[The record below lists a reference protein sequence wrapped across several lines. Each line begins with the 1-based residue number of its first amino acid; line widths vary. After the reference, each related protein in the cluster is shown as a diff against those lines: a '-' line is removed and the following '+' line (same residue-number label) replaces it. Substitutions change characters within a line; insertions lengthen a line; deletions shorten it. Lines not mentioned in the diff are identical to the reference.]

1 MRVSGQPQ
9 GSPLKGL
16 NPIAAVSAGASE
28 GIFMSGVNEIRS
40 TFLDYFR
47 KNGHEVVASSPLVP
61 RNDPTL
67 MFTNAGMVQ
76 FKNVFTGLE
85 SRPYSRATTAQK
97 SVRAGGK
104 HNDLDNVGYTA
115 RHLTFFEM
123 LGNFSFGDYFKE
135 RAIELAWTLITRDF
149 GLSKDKLLVTVYHT
163 DDDAALLW
171 KKIAGFSDDRII
183 RIPTSD
189 NFWAMGD
196 TGPCGPCSE
205 IFIDRGEHIW
215 GGPPGS
221 PEEDGDRFLE
231 FWNLVFMQYEQVTKE
246 QRIDLPRPSI
256 DTGMGLERMASIMQG
271 VDSVFETDLFR
282 HLIDYTASTLGR
294 APDAETVASYR
305 IIADHLRSC
314 CFLVADGV
322 LPSNEGRGYV
332 LRRIMRRAMRH
343 AQLLGAAEPLMWRL
357 VPALLREMG
366 QAYPELVRGE
376 ALITETLRLEE
387 TRFRKTLA
395 RGLGLLED
403 ATTGLKAGDMLDGE
417 TAFKLYDTY
426 GFPLDLTQDALRQR
440 SISVNLDGFQDAM
453 ERQKAEARKSWA
465 GSGDAATE
473 TVWFGVR
480 ERSGATEFLG
490 YDTEQAEGIVLSLIK
505 DGAVVDQA
513 GEGEDI
519 AIVVNQTPFYGESGG
534 QMGDTGTISGEGFS
548 IAVTDTQKKADG
560 LFVHVGKVAKG
571 AVRTGAAVELKVD
584 HARRSRLRANHSATH
599 LIHEALREVL
609 GTHVAQKGSLVAPER
624 LRFDISHNKPIA
636 PDELEEVERMANEI
650 VVQNSQV
657 MTRLMSVD
665 DAIAEGAMA
674 LFGEKY
680 GDEVRVV
687 SMGTG
692 LHGAKANRPYSVEL
706 CGGTHVG
713 ATGDIGL
720 VRVVSDSAVA
730 AGVRRIEA
738 LTGEAARKHLDE
750 QDRRLKSVAATLK
763 VASGDVFARVE
774 ALLDE
779 RKKLERELSEAR
791 KKLALG
797 GGSAA
802 AAGAP
807 SENEVVAGVGFLGK
821 SVTGVAPKD
830 LKSLADAGK
839 NSLGSGIVVFVG
851 AGEDGK
857 ASVVVGVTDDLTTRF
872 SAVDLVRVASA
883 TLGGQGGGGRP
894 DMAQAGGP
902 DATRAADAIAAVK
915 AALETAA

>member
-9 GSPLKGL
+9 GTSLKGL
-16 NPIAAVSAGASE
+16 NPIAAVLAGASE

-85 SRPYSRATTAQK
+85 QRPYSRATTAQK

-135 RAIELAWTLITRDF
+135 RAIELAWNLITRDF
-149 GLSKDKLLVTVYHT
+149 GLPKDKLLVTVYHT
-163 DDDAALLW
+163 DDDATLLW

-246 QRIDLPRPSI
+246 ERIDLPRPSI
-256 DTGMGLERMASIMQG
+256 DTGMGLERMASILQG

-480 ERSGATEFLG
+480 EKTGATEFLG
-490 YDTEQAEGIVLSLIK
+490 YDTEQAEGIVLSLVK

-519 AIVVNQTPFYGESGG
+519 AVVVNQTPFYGESGG
-534 QMGDTGTISGEGFS
+534 QMGDTGTIAGEGFS
-548 IAVTDTQKKADG
+548 IVVSDTQKKADG
-560 LFVHVGKVAKG
+560 LFVHLGKVVKG

-636 PDELEEVERMANEI
+636 PEELEEVERMANEI
-650 VVQNSQV
+650 VVQNSPV
-657 MTRLMSVD
+657 TTRLMSVD

-763 VASGDVFARVE
+763 VAPGDVFARVE

-779 RKKLERELSEAR
+779 RKKLERELSDAR

-797 GGSAA
+797 GGAA
-802 AAGAP
+802 GAAGAP

-839 NSLGSGIVVFVG
+839 TSLGSGIVVFVG

-857 ASVVVGVTDDLTTRF
+857 ASVVVGVTDDLTKRF

-883 TLGGQGGGGRP
+883 ALGGQGGGGRP

-902 DATRAADAIAAVK
+902 DAAKAADAIAAVK
-915 AALETAA
+915 AALEAA

>member
-1 MRVSGQPQ
+1 M
-9 GSPLKGL
+9 
-16 NPIAAVSAGASE
+16 I
-28 GIFMSGVNEIRS
+28 MSGVNEIRS
-40 TFLDYFR
+40 AFLGYFR
-47 KNGHEVVASSPLVP
+47 KEGHEVVASSPLVP

-85 SRPYSRATTAQK
+85 TRPYSRATTSQK
-97 SVRAGGK
+97 CVRAGGK

-115 RHLTFFEM
+115 RHHTFFEM

-135 RAIELAWTLITRDF
+135 RAIELAWNLITKEF
-149 GLSKDKLLVTVYHT
+149 GLSKDRLLVTVYHT
-163 DDDAALLW
+163 DDAAAGFW
-171 KKIAGFSDDRII
+171 KKIAGLSEDRII
-183 RIPTSD
+183 RIATSD

-205 IFIDRGEHIW
+205 IFYDHGESIP

-221 PEEDGDRFLE
+221 PDEDGDRFIE
-231 FWNLVFMQYEQVTKE
+231 IWNLVFMQFEQLTKE
-246 QRIDLPRPSI
+246 ERVDLPRPSI
-256 DTGMGLERMASIMQG
+256 DTGMGLERVAAVMQG
-271 VDSVFETDLFR
+271 VHDNYDIDLFR
-282 HLIDYTASTLGR
+282 ALIRASEEATGVKAEGKNR
-294 APDAETVASYR
+294 ASHRV
-305 IIADHLRSC
+305 IADHLRASS
-314 CFLVADGV
+314 FLIADGV

-343 AQLLGAAEPLMWRL
+343 AQLLGAADPLMWRL
-357 VPALLREMG
+357 VPALVREMG
-366 QAYPELVRGE
+366 QAYPELVRGQ
-376 ALITETLRLEE
+376 ALIAETLKLEE

-395 RGLGLLED
+395 RGLGLLND
-403 ATTGLKAGDMLDGE
+403 ATENLASGDRLDGE

-440 SISVNLDGFQDAM
+440 GIGVDLESFDAAM
-453 ERQKAEARKSWA
+453 ARQKAEARANWS
-465 GSGDAATE
+465 GSGEAATE
-473 TVWFGVR
+473 AVWFGVR
-480 ERSGATEFLG
+480 EKSGATEFLG
-490 YDTEQAEGIVLSLIK
+490 YETEQAEGIVQALVR
-505 DGAVVDQA
+505 DGQAVDSASA
-513 GEGEDI
+513 GE
-519 AIVVNQTPFYGESGG
+519 AVAVVVNQTPFYGESGG
-534 QMGDTGTISGEGFS
+534 QMGDAGVISGEGFS
-548 IAVTDTQKKADG
+548 IDVTDTQKKGDG
-560 LFVHVGKVAKG
+560 LFVHLGKVASGK
-571 AVRTGAAVELKVD
+571 VKTGAAVELKVD
-584 HARRSRLRANHSATH
+584 HARRTRLRSNHSATH

-624 LRFDISHNKPIA
+624 LRFDISHPKPISA
-636 PDELEEVERMANEI
+636 DELETAEAMANEI
-650 VVQNSQV
+650 VVQNSPV
-657 MTRLMSVD
+657 TTRLMSVD

-706 CGGTHVG
+706 CGGTHVA

-720 VRVVSDSAVA
+720 VRILSDSAVA

-750 QDRRLKSVAATLK
+750 QERRLKAAAAVLK
-763 VASGDVFARVE
+763 ISPADVPSRVE

-779 RKKLERELSEAR
+779 RKKLEKELADAR

-802 AAGAP
+802 GTP
-807 SENEVVAGVGFLGK
+807 GGNETIAGVGFLGK
-821 SVTGVAPKD
+821 AVSGVSPKD
-830 LKSLADAGK
+830 LKPLADEGK
-839 NSLGSGIVVFVG
+839 KSLGSGVVVFVG
-851 AGEDGK
+851 AGEDNK
-857 ASVVVGVTDDLTTRF
+857 ASVVVAVTDDLTGRF

-883 TLGGQGGGGRP
+883 ALGGQGGGGRP

-902 DATRAADAIAAVK
+902 DASKADDAIAAVK
-915 AALETAA
+915 AALEAA

>member
-1 MRVSGQPQ
+1 
-9 GSPLKGL
+9 
-16 NPIAAVSAGASE
+16 
-28 GIFMSGVNEIRS
+28 MSGVNEIRS

-47 KNGHEVVASSPLVP
+47 KEGHEIVASSPLVP

-85 SRPYSRATTAQK
+85 KRPYSRATTAQK

-135 RAIELAWTLITRDF
+135 RAIELAWNLITREF
-149 GLSKDKLLVTVYHT
+149 GLDKDKLLVTVYHT
-163 DDDAALLW
+163 DDEAAGFW
-171 KKIAGFSDDRII
+171 KKIAGLSDDRII

-231 FWNLVFMQYEQVTKE
+231 FWNLVFMQYEQVTKDE
-246 QRIDLPRPSI
+246 RVDLPRPSI
-256 DTGMGLERMASIMQG
+256 DTGMGLERMASILQG
-271 VDSVFETDLFR
+271 VESVFETDLFR
-282 HLIDYTASTLGR
+282 HLIDATSSAIGR
-294 APDAETVASYR
+294 APDAETVGSFR
-305 IIADHLRSC
+305 VIADHLRSSS
-314 CFLVADGV
+314 FLVADGV

-343 AQLLGAAEPLMWRL
+343 AQLLGSRDPLMWRL
-357 VPALLREMG
+357 VPALVREMG

-376 ALITETLRLEE
+376 QLITETLKLEE
-387 TRFRKTLA
+387 TRFRKTLV
-395 RGLGLLED
+395 RGLGLLSE
-403 ATTGLKAGDMLDGE
+403 ATEKMHAGDMLDGE

-440 SISVNLDGFQDAM
+440 SISVDLAGFTNAM
-453 ERQKAEARKSWA
+453 ERQRAEARAHWA

-473 TVWFGVR
+473 TVWFAVR
-480 ERSGATEFLG
+480 EKTGATEFLG
-490 YDTEQAEGIVLSLIK
+490 YETEQAEGLIQALVR
-505 DGAVVDQA
+505 DGKTVDSA
-513 GEGEDI
+513 GEGEAV

-534 QMGDTGTISGEGFS
+534 QMGDTGVISGEGFS
-548 IAVTDTQKKADG
+548 IEVTDTQKKADG
-560 LFVHVGKVAKG
+560 LFVHLGKVASG
-571 AVRTGAAVELKVD
+571 TARTGAAVELKVD
-584 HARRSRLRANHSATH
+584 HIRRTRLRANHSATH

-609 GTHVAQKGSLVAPER
+609 GTHVAQKGSLVGPER
-624 LRFDISHNKPIA
+624 LRFDISHNKPIS
-636 PDELEEVERMANEI
+636 PEDLEEVERMANEI
-650 VVQNSQV
+650 VVQNGPV
-657 MTRLMSVD
+657 TTRLMSVD

-706 CGGTHVG
+706 CGGTHVR

-738 LTGEAARKHLDE
+738 LTGEAARRHLDE

-763 VASGDVFARVE
+763 ISPADVQARVE

-779 RKKLERELSEAR
+779 RKKLEKELTEAR

-797 GGSAA
+797 DRSP
-802 AAGAP
+802 AGAP
-807 SENEVVAGVGFLGK
+807 AENETIAGVGFLGK
-821 SVTGVAPKD
+821 AVSGVSPKD
-830 LKSLADAGK
+830 LKPLADAGK
-839 NSLGSGIVVFVG
+839 RSLGSGIVVFVG
-851 AGEDGK
+851 AGEDNK
-857 ASVVVGVTDDLTTRF
+857 ASVVVGVTDDLTSRF

-883 TLGGQGGGGRP
+883 ALGGQGGGGRP

-902 DATRAADAIAAVK
+902 DASRADDAIAAVR
-915 AALETAA
+915 AALEAA